1 MTAMNFP
8 PVPTGAVMA
17 FDCETTGLTQRRDR
31 AFGFSVAFD
40 DYAGYVDIRETPRSL
55 LWLAGAVSSASRVV
69 CHNAPFDAIM
79 MDTAGLPL
87 PLDKLDD
94 TVTRACLI
102 NEHEREYSLDYLAKK
117 YLKASKDDSMYE
129 KLSGIFGGRATRN
142 AQMRNIAAAP
152 AAVVAPYATQ
162 DAVLTLRLWH
172 WQEAEIRR
180 QGIEQIVEFERSI
193 TPTLIRSTMAG
204 IRVNVELARA
214 GAEQLERDTAQW
226 QSELDGLAGKSVN
239 VNSNVQVKALFNPT
253 MTAGGWVAANGTPL
267 EKTDSGAP
275 SINSTVLRAM
285 GNDPVAKYILDIRS
299 ALKTKGVFLEKNV
312 INAHIDGYVHPTFNQ
327 TKSEDGGTSTGR
339 LSVTGVTVHQLPSR
353 GGPAVQMVKSAFLPD
368 LGQKWVSI
376 DANSFEI
383 RVFAHF
389 IQNERI
395 DKEYTKN
402 ERSDFHALVAS
413 FTGLPRSASYAGQ
426 ANAKQISLSIIFGSG
441 DGAIAA
447 KMGLPFTWETFKTD
461 EGEVVTYRKPGSE
474 CASVLARYHEEI
486 PGVKDFAAKAK
497 KVVTA
502 RGYLKTA
509 LGRRLRLDDP
519 RWSYKYHGL
528 LVQATAAD
536 ISKIAWKVIE
546 DILTPLGGRLIMSVH
561 DSFEMSVPMEVDSVK
576 LTAEIQA
583 RVRAEI
589 PWFRTPLV
597 FDLNGEGQS
606 YWEAVK

>member
-1 MTAMNFP
+1 MTFDFP
-8 PVPTGAVMA
+8 EVPAGAVMA
-17 FDCETTGLTQRRDR
+17 LDTESTGLVQRRDR
-31 AFGFSVAFD
+31 AFGFSVAFG
-40 DYAGYVDIRETPRSL
+40 DYAGYVDIRENPEALS
-55 LWLAGAVSSASRVV
+55 WLKDVASRVSRIV
-69 CHNAPFDAIM
+69 CHNAAFDAIM
-79 MDTAGLPL
+79 LDTAGCALPL
-87 PLDKLDD
+87 EKLDD

-129 KLSGIFGGRATRN
+129 KLAKEFGGKATRN
-142 AQMRNIAAAP
+142 VQMRNIANAP
-152 AAVVAPYATQ
+152 VSIVAPYAIQ
-162 DAVLTLRLWH
+162 DARLTLRLWQ
-172 WQEAEIRR
+172 WQEAEIKR
-180 QGIEQIVEFERSI
+180 QGIEQIVDFERSV

-204 IRVNVELARA
+204 IRVNVELAIA
-214 GAEQLERDTAQW
+214 GAEQLAQDAAKW
-226 QSELDGLAGKSVN
+226 QSELDKLAGKPVN
-239 VNSNVQVKALFNPT
+239 VNSNLQVRALFNPV
-253 MTAGGWVAANGTPL
+253 MTPGGWEANNGTPL
-267 EKTDSGAP
+267 DKTDSGAP
-275 SINSTVLRAM
+275 SINSTALRAM
-285 GNDPVAKYILDIRS
+285 DGDPIAKYILDIRS

-312 INAHIDGYVHPTFNQ
+312 INAHVNGYVHPTFNQ

-368 LGQKWVSI
+368 VGQKWVSI

-395 DKEYTKN
+395 DKAYAQD
-402 ERSDFHALVAS
+402 ERSDFHSLVAS
-413 FTGLPRSASYAGQ
+413 FTGLPRSATYAGQ
-426 ANAKQISLSIIFGSG
+426 ANSKQISLSIIFGSG

-447 KMGLPFTWETFKTD
+447 KMGLPFTWETFTTND
-461 EGEVVTYRKPGSE
+461 GEKVTYRKPGKE
-474 CASVLARYHEEI
+474 CAEILARYHEEI

-497 KVVTA
+497 KIVTS
-502 RGYLKTA
+502 RGYLKTQ

-528 LVQATAAD
+528 IIQASAAD
-536 ISKIAWKVIE
+536 ISKITWKVIE
-546 DILTPLGGRLIMSVH
+546 EILTPLGGRLIMSVH
-561 DSFEMSVPMEVDSVK
+561 DSFEMSVPMEVDAK
-576 LTAEIQA
+576 WLTKEIQT

-589 PWFRTPLV
+589 PWFRIPLV